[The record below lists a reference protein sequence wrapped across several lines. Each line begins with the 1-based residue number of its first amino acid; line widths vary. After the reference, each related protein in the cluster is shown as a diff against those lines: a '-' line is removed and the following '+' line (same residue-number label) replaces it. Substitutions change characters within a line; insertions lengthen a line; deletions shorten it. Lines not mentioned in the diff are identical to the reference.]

1 MATIRTITTTCDK
14 CGKVLENKT
23 DVRRWRLSKRIF
35 SLRYEDSSD
44 WREQDYWTLCY
55 DCTQEL
61 KKWLKSTDS

>member
-14 CGKVLENKT
+14 CGKILENKT